1 MQTIININRN
11 KPTNVNMNG
20 IETKRAFCIVIRCY
34 AFNKYEYKFD
44 KWGAFNHKVTCAKWH
59 SLPFFSPGY
68 HSDKTKYSFAKFT
81 ICHSRYAFNG
91 NVFLLNSSN
100 KFWTNREK
108 IDTTT
113 LPCVWQQPVSGEEKT
128 TQPAYFQYTRWAW
141 ISSSRAFA
149 MVSKTNRRT
158 TWYKTVKNQTTQSL
172 SSCWTS
178 FFSDIYHLWIIVLFM
193 ENDNETC
200 TFGRK
205 EQKSGKN

>member
-1 MQTIININRN
+1 MEKNKGREKVSPTQKNRRIRRGSCNKNHAFSDSTKRNQDIMQTIININRN

-113 LPCVWQQPVSGEEKT
+113 LPCV
-128 TQPAYFQYTRWAW
+128 
-141 ISSSRAFA
+141 
-149 MVSKTNRRT
+149 
-158 TWYKTVKNQTTQSL
+158 
-172 SSCWTS
+172 
-178 FFSDIYHLWIIVLFM
+178 
-193 ENDNETC
+193 
-200 TFGRK
+200 
-205 EQKSGKN
+205 